1 MTHPIPN
8 LENHFSNLGD
18 KFSTAVQ
25 ATAIA
30 NPHWVIRNASL
41 AKDLQLD
48 LFGQQADSFLAAFSG
63 AQALPSS
70 QPLAMVYAGH
80 QFGHYVSQLGDGR
93 GLLLGEIATTEGRFD
108 LHLKGA
114 GPTPYS
120 RMGDGRAVLRSSVRE
135 YLAGEALHALGIAST
150 RSLCLTRGKL
160 SVWREEQEP
169 AAILVRVAKSHIRFG
184 SFEYFHHTQQYPQ
197 VKQLADFCI
206 EHYYP
211 ALANQAADQR
221 YANFFEQVIEKTALM
236 IAQWQA
242 YGFAHG
248 VMNTDNM
255 SIIGDTFDF
264 GPFGFLD
271 DYDAGFICNHSDHT
285 GRYAFDAQPSIG
297 LWNLHALGQ
306 ALSSL
311 ISKEQIKTGLDH
323 YQPYIIASYSAQM
336 RAKLGWLEVHDE
348 DQTLVSELLQ
358 LMQGSKADFCH
369 TFRQLSTVATDD
381 RQHPLRDSFINRDGF
396 DQWLT
401 RYQQRLKKEFR
412 TDTERQSAMHAVNPK
427 YILRNYLAQQAI
439 SQAEQGDYTELERLA
454 TVLSQP
460 FAEQTQYEDYAKPP
474 PDWGK
479 RISVSC
485 SS

>member
-1 MTHPIPN
+1 MPN
-8 LENHFSNLGD
+8 IEHHFSNLGD
-18 KFSTAVQ
+18 KFYSPTH

-30 NPHWVIRNASL
+30 NPHWVIRNANL
-41 AKDLQLD
+41 AKELKLD
-48 LFGQQADSFLAAFSG
+48 LFDEHAETFLSAFSG
-63 AQALPSS
+63 AQPLSTS
-70 QPLAMVYAGH
+70 KPLAMVYSGH
-80 QFGHYVSQLGDGR
+80 QFGQYVSQLGDGR
-93 GLLLGEIATTEGRFD
+93 GLLLGEIETENDRFD

-120 RMGDGRAVLRSSVRE
+120 RMGDGRAVLRSSIRE

-150 RSLCLTRGKL
+150 RSLCLTSGEL
-160 SVWREEQEP
+160 SVWREQQEP
-169 AAILVRVAKSHIRFG
+169 AAMLVRVAKSHVRFG
-184 SFEYFHHTQQYPQ
+184 SFEYFHYTKQYEQ

-206 EHYYP
+206 DHYYP
-211 ALANQAADQR
+211 DSANQTSAER
-221 YANFFEQVIEKTALM
+221 YAHFFEQVIKKTALM

-255 SIIGDTFDF
+255 SIVGETFDF
-264 GPFGFLD
+264 GPYGFLD
-271 DYDAGFICNHSDHT
+271 DYDPSFICNHSDHS
-285 GRYAFDAQPSIG
+285 GRYAFEAQPSIG

-306 ALSSL
+306 SLSSL
-311 ISKEQIKTGLDH
+311 LNEEQIKVALNH
-323 YQPYIIASYSAQM
+323 YQPHLIASYSAHM
-336 RAKLGWLEVHDE
+336 RAKLGWLQAHDE

-358 LMQGSKADFCH
+358 LMHGTKADFCR
-369 TFRQLSTVATDD
+369 TFRQLSSVATDD
-381 RQHPLRDSFINRDGF
+381 RQHPLRDSFVDRDGF
-396 DQWLT
+396 DQWLA
-401 RYQQRLKKEFR
+401 RYQQRLKKEPR
-412 TDTERQSAMHAVNPK
+412 SDAERQSAMNAVNPK